1 MKRLAIALFFLLA
14 ASPLLWL
21 AAAPSPPSTPSTGRA
36 TPAPSFH
43 LELPAA
49 QGALRFLP
57 VDILLDTGN
66 KPLGAYQLEIRA
78 RNATFVGLEGG
89 DPASFKNA
97 PYYDPAALQ
106 AGAAGGGGM
115 GGGAAEGRIIVAAFS
130 TDDVQKLPT
139 GASRV
144 ARLHLAV
151 AGAAADKPDL
161 TTTLVVATDGQGQ
174 TIDTQLKLQLPDAL
188 QGETR

>member
-21 AAAPSPPSTPSTGRA
+21 AAAPSPAPPPSAPSAGRA
-36 TPAPSFH
+36 PLPSFH

-57 VDILLDTGN
+57 VDILLDTGTR
-66 KPLGAYQLEIRA
+66 PLGAYQVEIRA

-106 AGAAGGGGM
+106 AGADGGV
-115 GGGAAEGRIIVAAFS
+115 GGAGQGRIIVAAFS
-130 TDDVQKLPT
+130 TDDVQTLPT

-151 AGAAADKPDL
+151 SGAATDKPDL
-161 TTTLVVATDGQGQ
+161 TSTLVVATDGQGQ